1 MKRDNIIIGSR
12 GSKLAIIYAEKVKS
26 EISKFY
32 SGKIEIR
39 KIITSGDQNQNER
52 LSSMG
57 GKGMFS
63 TDIEK
68 ELLENK
74 IDIAVHALKDMPSAD
89 TNGLTTNCF
98 LKRNSPNEILISK
111 NLKFNDLKQGSVI
124 GTSSFRRE
132 YQLRNVRADLV
143 YKLIRG
149 NVDTRIKKLE
159 NNNEYDAIILS
170 KAGIDSL
177 NLQNKITDEF
187 DVAKLV
193 PCAGQ
198 GIIAIQCNEN
208 NQDILR
214 LIEKINDKQT
224 RIIANTE
231 REVLKIL
238 EGDCDTAI
246 GVFAIIKNNKIE
258 LTAELFSVDGKS
270 RFFIKE
276 DDDIE
281 NHMILAKKIAGD
293 LKIKSKGSYKG

>member
-1 MKRDNIIIGSR
+1 MKRDNFIIGSR

-32 SGKIEIR
+32 SGKIEIK
-39 KIITSGDQNQNER
+39 KIITSGDRNQNER

-89 TNGLTTNCF
+89 TIGLTTNCF
-98 LKRNSPNEILISK
+98 LKRNSPKEILISK

-159 NNNEYDAIILS
+159 NNEYDAIILS

-246 GVFAIIKNNKIE
+246 GVFATIKNNKIE

-281 NHMILAKKIAGD
+281 NHMFLAKKIARD